1 MNSKRKILIYV
12 LIIILLDLTLF
23 LTPLNNRLILSLN
36 YLIISIYL
44 IFNVF
49 SRIKEKKLLI
59 IYFIYFLTLLLFNIF
74 SFSTINLFLS
84 IIILILGIYQIKT
97 TKKRSSV
104 IIIEKP
110 KTEKKDVTINVEL
123 PSNFDIEEFEHI
135 AQKLYSDMQ
144 TYFMNLEYEKLECIL
159 DQDLYKQFSS
169 QMKVLEK
176 NNKRA
181 IRENFKFI
189 DFKINDFKE
198 IDDNKLI
205 VSTSLGVIEDKYTK
219 TIDFETNNTNHSYES
234 YYEIVYIKQ
243 QEWVIS
249 SLKLIYSH
257 SNRKKS

>member
-1 MNSKRKILIYV
+1 MNSKMKILIYV

-44 IFNVF
+44 IFNIF
-49 SRIKEKKLLI
+49 SKINEKKLLI

-74 SFSTINLFLS
+74 FLSTINIFLS
-84 IIILILGIYQIKT
+84 IIILVLVVYQIKT
-97 TKKRSSV
+97 TRKKSNV
-104 IIIEKP
+104 KTIEKP
-110 KTEKKDVTINVEL
+110 KIEKKDITINVEL
-123 PSNFDIEEFEHI
+123 PSNFNIEEFEYT

-144 TYFMNLEYEKLECIL
+144 TYFMNLEYEKLERIL
-159 DQDLYKQFSS
+159 AQYLYKQFSS

-181 IRENFKFI
+181 VRENFKFI
-189 DFKINDFKE
+189 DFKINDFKK
-198 IDDNKLI
+198 INDNKLI

-219 TIDFETNNTNHSYES
+219 TIDLETNNTNHGYES

-243 QEWVIS
+243 DEWIIG